1 MFSAPFANL
10 GAFVQLDRSTSV
22 GELVYTIENH
32 NDPVNINMATAS
44 PYVELNPSND
54 RKYVDQLI

>member
-1 MFSAPFANL
+1 MFSAPFTNM
-10 GAFVQLDRSTSV
+10 GAFVQVDRSTSV
-22 GELVYTIENH
+22 GELLYTIENQ
-32 NDPVNINMATAS
+32 NDPVNITMTTAS